1 MREIFYKSLSILALT
16 LVLTS
21 SAAYA
26 QPVIDTLLFEDFNNC
41 SASAPTGWTDT
52 IVEGPIGWVYNKNG
66 QAGGSLN
73 GTCAMVFDDFFTAP
87 NPPNW
92 AYVTTSNFD
101 ATGLNN
107 VQLVFDYNMTETQ
120 NSGGNV
126 PPIDAHFR
134 IYVWNGYKWVQ
145 IYDEDDDKPSASN
158 FGFFTRTL
166 NLMPYVNPDMRLRF
180 EYEDNGWS
188 DGVSVDNI
196 LVRGEIPFQY
206 DARVLRGYDTVEYT
220 RIPYAQTPHNVKA
233 IGENY
238 GTDPLTGVVITTTIS
253 EPLSGTVLTES
264 SAPMNLNPG
273 DTFEFQWP
281 GGGFVHPFPGIWI
294 IQHSITSNEPDAWM
308 GNNSVVPWR
317 QGFSNDIYA
326 RDDSNFVNGI
336 GFNGASGELA
346 QIFHNRYESIL
357 TNIQFQLG
365 NTATQAYPTVGDPFQ
380 VRVYKCVDNVPD
392 SVVYESPEYNV
403 QGSAAIW
410 YDIPVL
416 GGGIILQPDTYAIAL
431 VQNGTNNISLAF
443 SNTLFVKRKILFNGG
458 GGWTPVEFANFRIAY
473 SLRGQFGCMRL
484 NPGKDSAIC
493 SDQSYMLGGDPTAS
507 GVTGPIS
514 YSWTPAAGLDDPT
527 SANPIFTPSDTGE
540 FVFTV
545 TASDT
550 AGCVQTSTVTVRVNP
565 APQAAIAGLQTDYCI
580 YDDPDTLSFQ
590 PLTGGTFSGPG
601 LIVADSGSA
610 GGGASGYLETINTG
624 GNGGN
629 VGGMVY
635 FDINNISG
643 SPINLTELGMN
654 ITAGSD
660 VNIYLTPG
668 GYAGKVTSAGVWTL
682 VGTADGN
689 TGPFSGPFPGNGTI
703 TPCPVNGTITIPP
716 GVWGVGLETPSAAH
730 NYTNGNGSNQHF
742 ANADIE
748 IDLGAASNTP
758 FGAPFDPRVW
768 NGYVKYG
775 FAGGGTPPVI
785 LFSPDSAGVGEHD
798 IVYCYTNEFGCTA
811 CDTFR
816 VNVHPRPDATI
827 NPAGPICLNETIML
841 TAATPFGTWSG
852 DGIVD
857 AAAGTFSGAAAG
869 VGDHMI
875 YYEVIDARGCYNRDS
890 IVITVNDIP
899 TVDAGA
905 DMTVCAG
912 SAVQIGGNPTATAG
926 VSNNGFID
934 NYSWSPA
941 TGLSSSVDPNPM
953 ASPTATTTY
962 TVTVTDNNGC
972 SASDAMTVEVREA
985 PTADAGDNVVSCDGL
1000 PVYIGGAPSASG
1012 GTPPYTYSWSPAA
1025 SLDDATLASPLANP
1039 SVTTSYTLTVTD
1051 ANGCTDMDQAIVSVK
1066 PSPVADAGNDVTV
1079 CSDVSISLGGAP
1091 TGNGGT
1097 APYTYSWS
1105 PADGLNSTA
1114 VANPTFSYNNTNA
1127 NPITKTYSVTVTDAS
1142 GCTSTDVVNVIVRP
1156 AVFVDAGADDEICV
1170 GDAAKIGGLAPATNG
1185 IPPYSYSWGPTVGL
1199 ITPNVANPT
1208 VTPTSSTIY
1217 TLTVTDGVGCVG
1229 EDMVEI
1235 IVNPLP
1241 MVDAGA
1247 DQTICKGSTVM
1258 IGGQPTADGGK
1269 APYDYSWSPYIGLND
1284 ETLPNP
1290 LAGPNS
1296 QTDFT
1301 VTVTDSK
1308 GCVGS
1313 DAMTVFV
1320 NENPVAHAGVD
1331 KEICIGE
1338 SILIG
1343 AVPAASNGVGPYQ
1356 YTWSPLET
1364 LNDEQVENPIASP
1377 TTTTRYILTVSDKN
1391 NCTDSDSMIVTVNPL
1406 PDVSI
1411 VGLAVDFCYDDS
1423 IEVLMGDPTGGVF
1436 KGDGVFG
1443 STFVPAAAGVG
1454 KHDIKYIYTDEK
1466 GCTDSTFQIVDV
1478 HPLPVIDAGPD
1489 KFVYLS
1495 KNTVLD
1501 ATADGEYTYA
1511 WDPTTSLDDPTA
1523 LNPNVI
1529 GLSQTTTFEVTATN
1543 QWGCTNSDV
1552 VTVVVDVNLPINPP
1566 NLFTPN
1572 GDGVNDTWFIEE
1584 LAFFPNN
1591 NLKVYNRFGQL
1602 VYEAD
1607 NVGQNAWD
1615 GSDLPDGTYYW
1626 VLTLNVQGNNI
1637 HRGTITIKR

>member
-73 GTCAMVFDDFFTAP
+73 GTCAMVFDDFFAAP

-126 PPIDAHFR
+126 PPIAAFFR
-134 IYVWNGYKWVQ
+134 IYVWNGYKWME
-145 IYDEDDDKPSASN
+145 IYEEDDDKPSASN

-166 NLMPYVNPDMRLRF
+166 DLMPYVNPDMRLRF

-220 RIPYAQTPHNVKA
+220 QIPYAQTPHNVKA

-273 DTFEFQWP
+273 ETFEFQWP
-281 GGGFVHPFPGIWI
+281 GGGFVHPFPGTWI
-294 IQHSITSNEPDAWM
+294 IQHSITMNEPDAWM

-326 RDDSNFVNGI
+326 RDDSNYVNGI
-336 GFNGASGELA
+336 GFGGAPGELA
-346 QIFHNRYESIL
+346 QIFHNRYETIL

-380 VRVYKCVDNVPD
+380 VKVYKCVNNVPD
-392 SVVYESPEYNV
+392 SLVYESPIYKV

-410 YDIPVL
+410 YDIPIAE
-416 GGGIILQPDTYAIAL
+416 GGIILQPDTYAIAL
-431 VQNGTNNISLAF
+431 AQVGNNNISLAF
-443 SNTLFVKRKILFNGG
+443 SNTLFFKRRILFNAGG
-458 GGWTPVEFANFRIAY
+458 AWTPVEFANFRIAY

-484 NPGKDSAIC
+484 NPGKDSTIC
-493 SDQSYMLGGDPTAS
+493 SDQSYMLGGNPTAS
-507 GVTGPIS
+507 GVSGPVT
-514 YSWTPAAGLDDPT
+514 YSWAPAADLDDPT
-527 SANPIFTPSDTGE
+527 SANPLFTPSDTGE

-550 AGCVQTSTVTVRVNP
+550 AGCVQSSTVTVRVNP
-565 APQAAIAGLQTDYCI
+565 APQAGIAGLQTDYCI
-580 YDDPDTLSFQ
+580 YDDPDTIDIQ
-590 PLTGGTFSGPG
+590 PAGGEVSGPG
-601 LIVADSGSA
+601 VVVIDSTRCLDQIGGSGGFLETTFSTNNGQSGNMFDIVAKKKIAIVD
-610 GGGASGYLETINTG
+610 
-624 GNGGN
+624 
-629 VGGMVY
+629 
-635 FDINNISG
+635 FDINVDGGTWNVEVY
-643 SPINLTELGMN
+643 TK
-654 ITAGSD
+654 AGSH
-660 VNIYLTPG
+660 VGSETN
-668 GYAGKVTSAGVWTL
+668 ASAWTL
-682 VGTADGN
+682 VATTTVAGAGLDNPTPLELQNMSVTIDAGA
-689 TGPFSGPFPGNGTI
+689 TQAFYVTVTNGT
-703 TPCPVNGTITIPP
+703 GM
-716 GVWGVGLETPSAAH
+716 
-730 NYTNGNGSNQHF
+730 NYFNGSAVGNVF
-742 ANADIE
+742 AEDDAIQFLEGTGNAY
-748 IDLGAASNTP
+748 P
-758 FGAPFDPRVW
+758 FGAVFQPRVW
-768 NGYVKYG
+768 SGNIYYANPICGSAVPG
-775 FAGGGTPPVI
+775 NTLFDPALAG
-785 LFSPDSAGVGEHD
+785 LGEHQ
-798 IVYCYTNEFGCTA
+798 IVYCYTNDFGCTA
-811 CDTFR
+811 CDTFT

-827 NPAGPICLNETIML
+827 NPAGPVCLNETIMM
-841 TAATPFGTWSG
+841 TAVTPFGTWSG
-852 DGIVD
+852 NGIVD
-857 AAAGTFSGAAAG
+857 PAAGTFSGAAAG
-869 VGDHMI
+869 VGDHTV
-875 YYEVIDARGCYNRDS
+875 YYDVIDARGCYNRDS
-890 IVITVNDIP
+890 IVVTVNDIP

-953 ASPTATTTY
+953 ASPAATTTY

-972 SASDAMTVEVREA
+972 SASDEMTVEVREA
-985 PTADAGDNVVSCDGL
+985 PTADAGDNVVSCDGQ
-1000 PVYIGGAPSASG
+1000 PVYIGGSPSASG

-1051 ANGCTDMDQAIVSVK
+1051 ANGCTDMDQVIVSVK

-1114 VANPTFSYNNTNA
+1114 VANPSFSYNNTNA

-1170 GDAAKIGGLAPATNG
+1170 GNATKIGGLAPATNG
-1185 IPPYSYSWGPTVGL
+1185 IPPYSYSWSPTVGL
-1199 ITPNVANPT
+1199 ITPNMANPT

-1229 EDMVEI
+1229 EDMVEV

-1241 MVDAGA
+1241 VVDAGA
-1247 DQTICKGSTVM
+1247 DQTICRGSTVI

-1296 QTDFT
+1296 ETNFT

-1320 NENPVAHAGVD
+1320 NETPVAHAGVD

-1338 SILIG
+1338 SIMIG
-1343 AVPAASNGVGPYQ
+1343 AAPAASNGVGPYQ
-1356 YTWSPLET
+1356 YTWSPLQT
-1364 LNDEQVENPIASP
+1364 LDDEQVENPIASP
-1377 TTTTRYILTVSDKN
+1377 TVTTRYVLTVTDQN

-1411 VGLAVDFCYDDS
+1411 VGLATDFCYDDS
-1423 IEVLMGDPTGGVF
+1423 IQMLMGDPAGGVF
-1436 KGDGVFG
+1436 IGNGVFG

-1501 ATADGEYTYA
+1501 ATADGDYSYA
-1511 WDPTTSLDDPTA
+1511 WDPTTSLDDPLA

-1529 GLSQTTTFEVTATN
+1529 GLTQTTTFQVTATN

-1591 NLKVYNRFGQL
+1591 NLKVYNRYGQL

-1615 GSDLPDGTYYW
+1615 GSDLPEGSYYW
-1626 VLTLNVQGNNI
+1626 VLTLNIQGNNV
-1637 HRGTITIKR
+1637 HRGTVTIKR